1 MRRVLRIAHNTIL
14 KVITLLAAAAFWLGA
29 LSLDS
34 ESLIP
39 TAMVMGGIVWLG
51 LFYWAQER

>member
-1 MRRVLRIAHNTIL
+1 MRRKLHNTIL
-14 KVITLLAAAAFWLGA
+14 RTITTLAAATCVIGA
-29 LSLDS
+29 MLLDS

-39 TAMVMGGIVWLG
+39 AAMVMGGTVWLG

>member
-1 MRRVLRIAHNTIL
+1 MKRKLHNTIL
-14 KVITLLAAAAFWLGA
+14 RTITAIAAATCVIGA
-29 LSLDS
+29 MLLDS

-39 TAMVMGGIVWLG
+39 AAMVMGGIVWLG

>member
-1 MRRVLRIAHNTIL
+1 MRRKLHNTIL
-14 KVITLLAAAAFWLGA
+14 RSITALAAATCVIGA
-29 LSLDS
+29 ILLDS

-39 TAMVMGGIVWLG
+39 TAMVIGGIVWLG

>member
-1 MRRVLRIAHNTIL
+1 MTKRAVKNAIL
-14 KVITLLAAAAFWLGA
+14 QMITAIAAAAFVIGA
-29 LSLDS
+29 MLLDS

-39 TAMVMGGIVWLG
+39 AAMVMGGTVWLG

>member
-1 MRRVLRIAHNTIL
+1 MRRKIRNTIL
-14 KVITLLAAAAFWLGA
+14 RTITAIAAATCVIGA
-29 LSLDS
+29 MLLDS

-51 LFYWAQER
+51 LFYWAQERR

>member
-1 MRRVLRIAHNTIL
+1 MRRKLHNTIL
-14 KVITLLAAAAFWLGA
+14 RSITALAAATCVIGA
-29 LSLDS
+29 MLLDS

-39 TAMVMGGIVWLG
+39 AAMMTGGIVWLG

>member
-1 MRRVLRIAHNTIL
+1 MKRKLHNTIL
-14 KVITLLAAAAFWLGA
+14 RSITALAAATCVIGA
-29 LSLDS
+29 MLLDS

-39 TAMVMGGIVWLG
+39 AAMVMGGTVWLG

>member
-1 MRRVLRIAHNTIL
+1 MRRRLHNAILRM
-14 KVITLLAAAAFWLGA
+14 ITAIAAAAFVIGA
-29 LSLDS
+29 MLLDS

-39 TAMVMGGIVWLG
+39 AAMVLGGIVWLG

>member
-1 MRRVLRIAHNTIL
+1 MRKKIRNTIL
-14 KVITLLAAAAFWLGA
+14 RSITAIAAATCVIGA
-29 LSLDS
+29 MLLDS

-51 LFYWAQER
+51 FFYWAQERR